1 MTNAKAREAY
11 KVKKFDKN
19 FYVLD
24 TETGGFPKNEPIQIA
39 VLLFLDGE
47 QAGVYYNYFM
57 PESKMTDSAI
67 KTHGKPL
74 NVLKKLNA
82 SKRTKGKSEILV
94 NFLNTYKDLP
104 IVAHNIDYD

>member
-1 MTNAKAREAY
+1 
-11 KVKKFDKN
+11 
-19 FYVLD
+19 
-24 TETGGFPKNEPIQIA
+24 
-39 VLLFLDGE
+39 
-47 QAGVYYNYFM
+47 M

-82 SKRTKGKSEILV
+82 SKWTKGKSEILV

-104 IVAHNIDYD
+104 IVAHNVDYDRDKVLKPAFAMVDNSSKLPSDERWGCTWKMAQDLYHDKNYSLDDVLVHFGY